1 VRRVRAAA
9 LLGACVLLGAGCAGS
24 THTAG
29 NDFQVTNRSD
39 FFEFKIGSAKTFTM
53 SQSYAWWN
61 PDSSAAVRQDS
72 GIQGGEALVEIRDA
86 DGVVV
91 HSKNL
96 SEQGTMVSLKGK
108 PGMWSV
114 KVTLDKASGLVR
126 FQVEGK

>member
-1 VRRVRAAA
+1 VRRMRGAA
-9 LLGACVLLGAGCAGS
+9 LLCAWLLLGAGCAS

-39 FFEFKIGSAKTFTM
+39 FFEFKIGTAKTLTM
-53 SQSYAWWN
+53 SQNYAWWN
-61 PDSSAAVRQDS
+61 PDSSATVRQGSD
-72 GIQGGEALVEIRDA
+72 IQGGEALLEIRDA
-86 DGVVV
+86 DGAVV

-96 SEQGTMVSLKGK
+96 REQGTMVSLKGK

-114 KVTLDKASGLVR
+114 KVTLDNATGSVR

>member
-1 VRRVRAAA
+1 MRMA
-9 LLGACVLLGAGCAGS
+9 VLLGASLLLVAGCAS

-39 FFEFKIGSAKTFTM
+39 FFEFKIGTAKTFTM
-53 SQSYAWWN
+53 SQNYAWWN

-72 GIQGGEALVEIRDA
+72 DIQAGEALVEIRDA
-86 DGVVV
+86 DGGVV

-96 SEQGTMVSLKGK
+96 REQGTMVSLKGK

-114 KVTLDKASGLVR
+114 KVTLDKATGSVH
-126 FQVEGK
+126 FQAEGK

>member
-1 VRRVRAAA
+1 MRAAA
-9 LLGACVLLGAGCAGS
+9 LLGAWILLGTGCAS
-24 THTAG
+24 THTSG

-39 FFEFKIGSAKTFTM
+39 FFEFKIGTAKTLTM
-53 SQSYAWWN
+53 SQNYAWWN

-72 GIQGGEALVEIRDA
+72 NILAGEALVEIRDA
-86 DGVVV
+86 DGAVV

-96 SEQGTMVSLKGK
+96 REPGTMVSLKGK

-114 KVTLDKASGLVR
+114 KVTLDKATGPVR

>member
-1 VRRVRAAA
+1 MRAVA
-9 LLGACVLLGAGCAGS
+9 LLGAWLLLEAGCAS

-39 FFEFKIGSAKTFTM
+39 FFEFKIGTAKTFTM
-53 SQSYAWWN
+53 SQNYAWWN
-61 PDSSAAVRQDS
+61 PDSSASVRQDS
-72 GIQGGEALVEIRDA
+72 GIQSGEALVEIRDA

-91 HSKNL
+91 HLKNL
-96 SEQGTMVSLKGK
+96 REQGTMVSLKGK

-126 FQVEGK
+126 FQVEGW

>member
-1 VRRVRAAA
+1 MRAAA
-9 LLGACVLLGAGCAGS
+9 LLGAWFLLGAGCAG
-24 THTAG
+24 TQKAG

-39 FFEFKIGSAKTFTM
+39 FFEFKIGTAKTFTM
-53 SQSYAWWN
+53 SQNYAWWN

-96 SEQGTMVSLKGK
+96 REQGTMVSLKGK

>member
-1 VRRVRAAA
+1 MRAAS
-9 LLGACVLLGAGCAGS
+9 LLGAWLLLGAGCAS
-24 THTAG
+24 THTSG

-39 FFEFKIGSAKTFTM
+39 FFEFKIGTAKTLTM
-53 SQSYAWWN
+53 SQNYAWWN

-72 GIQGGEALVEIRDA
+72 NVLDGEALVEIRDA
-86 DGVVV
+86 DGAVV

-96 SEQGTMVSLKGK
+96 REQGTMASLKGK

-114 KVTLDKASGLVR
+114 KVTLDKATGSVR

>member
-1 VRRVRAAA
+1 MRAVA
-9 LLGACVLLGAGCAGS
+9 LLGWLMLGAGCAS

-39 FFEFKIGSAKTFTM
+39 FFEFKIGTAKTFTM
-53 SQSYAWWN
+53 SQNYAWWN

-72 GIQGGEALVEIRDA
+72 GIQSGEALVEIRDA

-91 HSKNL
+91 HLKNL
-96 SEQGTMVSLKGK
+96 REQGTMVSLKGK

>member
-1 VRRVRAAA
+1 MKRLSAAA
-9 LLGACVLLGAGCAGS
+9 WAAGLLLAAGCAS
-24 THTAG
+24 THTSG

-39 FFEFKIGSAKTFTM
+39 YFEFKIGTAKTFTM
-53 SQSYAWWN
+53 SQNYAWWN
-61 PDSSAAVRQDS
+61 PDSSAVVRQGSD
-72 GIQGGEALVEIRDA
+72 IQGGEALVEVRDA
-86 DGVVV
+86 DGSVV

-126 FQVEGK
+126 FQIEGK